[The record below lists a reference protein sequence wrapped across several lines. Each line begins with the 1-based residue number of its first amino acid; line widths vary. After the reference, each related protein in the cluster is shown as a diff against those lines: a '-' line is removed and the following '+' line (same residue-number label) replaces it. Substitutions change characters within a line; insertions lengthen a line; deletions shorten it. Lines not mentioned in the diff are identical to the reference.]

1 MPLLLPR
8 CKNETCPHYRTSDSV
23 IVLQERPTDV
33 TFGCKACGGVEV
45 RVLDKRRGQ
54 MELEHQR
61 YGRPE
66 WARTRAFFFQGKR
79 A

>member
-1 MPLLLPR
+1 MPRPLPT
-8 CKNETCPHYRTSDSV
+8 CKNAQCARYRSNAEMVV
-23 IVLQERPTDV
+23 IQERPADV
-33 TFGCKACGGVEV
+33 TFGCRCCSSIQVV
-45 RVLDKRRGQ
+45 TLDWRRGN

-66 WARTRAFFFQGKR
+66 WARNKAYFFQGKR